1 MDGFM
6 LPEFRRDTGD
16 VPLALV
22 TGAARRI
29 GRALATTLAGEGFRL
44 VLHYHASADDA
55 VALAAELTAAGS
67 PQPIPARADLAD
79 LASITAMFESLPA
92 CPAVLVN
99 NASLFE
105 EDRLGALDP
114 ALWQRQMA
122 VNLLAPA
129 MLTDL
134 VARHRRDGEN
144 ALIVNMLDAKLA
156 APNPDFFSYTV
167 SKAGFAG
174 VTELS
179 ARALAPSVRVNAIAP
194 AVTLV
199 SGPQSRE
206 NFDRVHTL
214 NPLHRGVMVADVA
227 RALRFIVQTP
237 TLTGQTITIDSG
249 QRFLSLSRD
258 VQYMVEP

>member
-1 MDGFM
+1 MM
-6 LPEFRRDTGD
+6 ALAEFRRDNGD
-16 VPLALV
+16 RPLALV
-22 TGAARRI
+22 TGAAKRI
-29 GRALATTLAGEGFRL
+29 GRELARTLAGLGFRL
-44 VLHYHASADDA
+44 VLHHHRSAA
-55 VALAAELTAAGS
+55 AAQSLSAELVAAGHPQPVLAA
-67 PQPIPARADLAD
+67 ADLAD
-79 LASITAMFESLPA
+79 PQAIAAMFAGLPA

-99 NASLFE
+99 NASVFE
-105 EDRLGALDP
+105 EDRLGAFDL
-114 ALWQRQMA
+114 AVWQRQMA

-129 MLTDL
+129 VLTDL
-134 VARHRRDGEN
+134 LARQRRTGEN

-179 ARALAPSVRVNAIAP
+179 ARALAPHVRVNAIAP

-206 NFDRVHTL
+206 NFEQVHTM
-214 NPLHRGVMVADVA
+214 NPLQRGVSVDDLA
-227 RALRFIVQTP
+227 RALRFIVETP
-237 TLTGQTITIDSG
+237 TLTGQTITVDAG

-258 VQYMVEP
+258 VQYMVSP